1 MLGYFLTW
9 MQDKESPVYVIATAN
24 NAASLPPE
32 LKRKGRF
39 DEIFCISLPTEAERA
54 KIFEVHLN
62 KKKRTVTSLK
72 FSQDNY
78 THLAKISEGFNGAD
92 IESVVNDT
100 FERCFINDTPV
111 TVKELETTVQE
122 TVSISKS
129 CAKQI
134 DAMKKTFS
142 ESSFKDATTGKISTA
157 R

>member
-1 MLGYFLTW
+1 MDAG
-9 MQDKESPVYVIATAN
+9 QGESRLRDCHCQQCRV
-24 NAASLPPE
+24 ASPE
-32 LKRKGRF
+32 LKRKGSF
-39 DEIFCISLPTEAERA
+39 DEIFCISLPIEAERA

-78 THLAKISEGFNGAD
+78 THLAKISEGFNCAD
-92 IESVVNDT
+92 IVSVVNDT
-100 FERCFINDTPV
+100 FGRCFINDTPV

-142 ESSFKDATTGKISTA
+142 RAASRTPRRA
-157 R
+157 RFLQRDRVG